1 MKNEKQKILKSLIP
15 AILFLVLLWTIKLGE
30 ILTNTEFTFLGIL
43 PRHASGLIGILTGP
57 MIHGDLEHL
66 MANSVPLF
74 VLGGSLFY
82 FYKEIALKTI
92 SLILIITG
100 MSVWVGAR
108 EAYHIGA
115 SGIVYGLASFL
126 FVSGIIRREPRLLA
140 ITMLVTFLYGSLVW
154 GIFPDMFPEKNI
166 SYEGHFWGLIS
177 GAVLA
182 VYFRK
187 EGPQRR
193 VYNWEIEEEH
203 LMEEQE
209 DIENENSV
217 TINYIERKEE

>member
-193 VYNWEIEEEH
+193 VYDWEIEEEI
-203 LMEEQE
+203 LNEEQK